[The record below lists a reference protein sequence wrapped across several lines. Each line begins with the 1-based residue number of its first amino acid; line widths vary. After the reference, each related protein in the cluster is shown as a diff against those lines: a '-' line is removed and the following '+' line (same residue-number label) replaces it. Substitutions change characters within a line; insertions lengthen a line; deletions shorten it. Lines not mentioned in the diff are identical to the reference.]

1 MSKAWKIISAVFVI
15 ALLLGVL
22 CVFVGL
28 FTGGSME
35 RVLDAF
41 NAAYDI
47 DGIKQAYEQAIQNA
61 LQMQP
66 LN

>member
-1 MSKAWKIISAVFVI
+1 MSKAWKIVSAIVII
-15 ALLLGVL
+15 ALLVGVL

>member
-1 MSKAWKIISAVFVI
+1 MSKAWKIISAIVII

-28 FTGGSME
+28 FTGGSMQ

-41 NAAYDI
+41 NAAYDLN
-47 DGIKQAYEQAIQNA
+47 GIKQAFDQALQNA
-61 LQMQP
+61 MQMQP

>member
-1 MSKAWKIISAVFVI
+1 MSKAWKIISAIVII

-28 FTGGSME
+28 FTGGSTD
-35 RVLDAF
+35 RVLEAF
-41 NAAYDI
+41 NAAYDLN
-47 DGIKQAYEQAIQNA
+47 GIKQAFDQALQNA